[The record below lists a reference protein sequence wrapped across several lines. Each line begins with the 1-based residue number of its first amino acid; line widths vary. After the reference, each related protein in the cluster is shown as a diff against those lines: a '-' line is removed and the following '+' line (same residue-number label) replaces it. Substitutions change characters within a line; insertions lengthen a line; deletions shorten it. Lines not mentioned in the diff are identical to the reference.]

1 MARPARDE
9 RLSSQLRLALDLAG
23 AHPGRWIAAI
33 VAASVV
39 LAALDTLGVAA
50 MIPLTQLISGTSPE
64 PGSALSAIAGVVGTN
79 DPAVLI
85 PVVAAAIAALF
96 LLKSIAAIAFR
107 WWMLGRTSRVGA
119 LMSTELMHRYMLSP
133 YAVHRTRKLSEVYRN
148 INDSTNQ
155 SASVL
160 LSTLSVITDVLM
172 LVAITAVLA
181 ITAPLV
187 TLLTVVLFGVLVL
200 GVQRGL
206 RNLQSRIGEEI
217 AESSLQGWSYLMPA
231 LDGFREARLTSS
243 ANVFVEGFRRAK
255 LRGALAGRQ
264 LAIVSELPRYTLEI
278 GFVLAIAG
286 ISVLLFTTGTPAEA
300 LTVLGVFA
308 AASLRGLP
316 TLNRLASS
324 LATIRSGRVGLR
336 IVQSVVHELAAGGR
350 HEETP
355 RSGRPYAGD
364 IVVRDVAFRY
374 PDSDQPV
381 LRGVSLKIRRNQ
393 TVAFVGSSGAGKST
407 LLDLVLGLLEPT
419 EGDIECGGRSIF
431 DDPAG
436 WYTTL
441 GVVPQDVFLTNDTLA
456 ANVAFG
462 VTADEVDRDRVRDVL
477 AVAQLTDLVEG
488 LPHGLDTIVGERGVR
503 ISGGQRQRLGLARAL
518 YRQPAVLV
526 LDEATSA
533 LDNVTEHQI
542 TQTLARLNG
551 TRTILIVA
559 HRLST
564 VKDADNIVF
573 LADGKVCAQGT
584 FTQLRADNE
593 DFARLVALG
602 DLR

>member
-364 IVVRDVAFRY
+364 IVVRDVTFRY

-573 LADGKVCAQGT
+573 LADGKVRAQGT